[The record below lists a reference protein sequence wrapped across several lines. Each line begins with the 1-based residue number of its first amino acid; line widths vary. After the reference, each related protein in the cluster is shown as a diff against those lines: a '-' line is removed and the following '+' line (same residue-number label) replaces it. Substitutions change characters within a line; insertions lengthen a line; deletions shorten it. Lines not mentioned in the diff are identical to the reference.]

1 MIQMKVSKQEAEK
14 ELSLIGHQ
22 TFQQGFR
29 EHWKYK
35 NKKGTDQPTAQSIC
49 WLYCWAVAE
58 GRGYKKAGELARQA
72 FNHIFDHSSDW
83 LRQRLPGR
91 VAWDL
96 RYKEGDI
103 EHEFESY
110 L

>member
-14 ELSLIGHQ
+14 ELSLIEHKR
-22 TFQQGFR
+22 FQQGFR
-29 EHWKYK
+29 NHWKY
-35 NKKGTDQPTAQSIC
+35 KKGTDQPTDQSIY

-58 GRGYKKAGELARQA
+58 GGGYKKAGEQARQA

-91 VAWDL
+91 VAWNL
-96 RYKEGDI
+96 RYP
-103 EHEFESY
+103 
-110 L
+110 